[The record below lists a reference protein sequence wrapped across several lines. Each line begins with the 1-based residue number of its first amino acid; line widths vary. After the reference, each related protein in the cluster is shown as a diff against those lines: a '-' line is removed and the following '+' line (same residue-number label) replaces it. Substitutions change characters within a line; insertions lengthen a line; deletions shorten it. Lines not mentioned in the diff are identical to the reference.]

1 MCVFVDTHVNLHKHI
16 TPILHK
22 TNKQNQKMSASFF
35 SKQVAT
41 GVKAYEAAA
50 ANDGAVYVKLR

>member
-1 MCVFVDTHVNLHKHI
+1 MNLHKHI